1 MRTSNKPDLTN
12 IDSVDPKTLIE
23 MEDKIHND
31 APLHIERI
39 KGSIDQLGT
48 LVPIIVDEQN
58 RIIDGVGRNRAAI
71 RAGEPLVPIR
81 RVKNATPALI
91 KLIRLSLNKLQTGA
105 RFDDAVI
112 KNDILELLDQDFDV
126 LNLGMDS
133 AEIEALL
140 ANSPI
145 VADGIDAM
153 PNEIGKEPPV
163 SNPGDIFAIGKHM
176 IADGSCLDATLMSKF
191 LTDTP
196 AACFIDPPY
205 NVPIDRISGRGRNK
219 HDDFA
224 MGVGEMSPVEFQAFL
239 RNSIA
244 VLDGVMKPGGVVF
257 ACMDWA
263 HSHLLVSAANEV
275 GLDHINTC
283 VWVKSNAGNGGLY
296 RSQHE
301 FVCVFR
307 KKGGKTTNNVRLG
320 KYGRN
325 RSNVWDF
332 RGANSFGRTRD
343 DDLKD
348 HPTVKPVAL
357 VEEAIKDCTKR
368 NDVILDLFGGSGST
382 MLAAERCGRRA
393 RLVEIDP
400 KYVEVT
406 IRRMQ
411 DAFGLEAVHL
421 ETGLTFEQLRAQRL
435 SQL

>member
-1 MRTSNKPDLTN
+1 MRTSNRPILSD
-12 IDSVDPKTLIE
+12 IEFVGPKTLTE
-23 MEDKIHND
+23 LDDKIHKD
-31 APLHIERI
+31 APLHVERI
-39 KGSIDQLGT
+39 KGSIDQFGT
-48 LVPIIVDEQN
+48 LVPIIVDDQN

-81 RVKNATPALI
+81 RLKNATPALI
-91 KLIRLSLNKLQTGA
+91 KAIRISLNKLQTGA
-105 RFDDAVI
+105 KFDDAVI

-140 ANSPI
+140 ASSSI
-145 VADGIDAM
+145 AVDGIDAI
-153 PNEIGKEPPV
+153 PNETGKQRPV
-163 SNPGDIFAIGKHM
+163 PITGDIFSIGKHM
-176 IADGSCLDATLMSKF
+176 IACGDCLDATLMPKF
-191 LTDTP
+191 LTDTA
-196 AACFIDPPY
+196 AACFMDPPY

-219 HDDFA
+219 HENFP
-224 MGVGEMSPVEFQAFL
+224 MGFGEMAPGKFGGFL
-239 RNSIA
+239 QNSLTVVDR
-244 VLDGVMKPGGVVF
+244 VLKPGGIVF

-393 RLVEIDP
+393 RLVEIEP

-406 IRRMQ
+406 IRRMR

>member
-1 MRTSNKPDLTN
+1 
-12 IDSVDPKTLIE
+12 
-23 MEDKIHND
+23 
-31 APLHIERI
+31 
-39 KGSIDQLGT
+39 
-48 LVPIIVDEQN
+48 
-58 RIIDGVGRNRAAI
+58 
-71 RAGEPLVPIR
+71 
-81 RVKNATPALI
+81 
-91 KLIRLSLNKLQTGA
+91 
-105 RFDDAVI
+105 
-112 KNDILELLDQDFDV
+112 
-126 LNLGMDS
+126 
-133 AEIEALL
+133 
-140 ANSPI
+140 
-145 VADGIDAM
+145 
-153 PNEIGKEPPV
+153 
-163 SNPGDIFAIGKHM
+163 
-176 IADGSCLDATLMSKF
+176 
-191 LTDTP
+191 
-196 AACFIDPPY
+196 
-205 NVPIDRISGRGRNK
+205 
-219 HDDFA
+219 

-244 VLDGVMKPGGVVF
+244 VLDGAMKPGGVVF

-275 GLDHINTC
+275 GLEHINTC

-343 DDLKD
+343 EDLKD

-357 VEEAIKDCTKR
+357 VEEGIKDCTKR

-393 RLVEIDP
+393 RLVEIEP

-411 DAFGLEAVHL
+411 DAFGLEAVHV